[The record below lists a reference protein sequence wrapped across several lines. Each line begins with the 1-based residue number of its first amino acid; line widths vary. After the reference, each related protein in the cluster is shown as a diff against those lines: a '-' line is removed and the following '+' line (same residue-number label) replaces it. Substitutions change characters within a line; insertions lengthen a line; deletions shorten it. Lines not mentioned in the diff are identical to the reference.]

1 MLHRLTLP
9 FAAVPL
15 VSKDMKNRKAA
26 LRRLRKMVEAIVKAE
41 ERPVVCKECLRDFA
55 FTEEP
60 FPRELMVLVRR
71 GKYGRYDMNNE
82 HITEATKAL
91 THFTVGSSSTKEILE
106 STFGHLAHIVGN
118 NSTNKSLAASAKWM
132 YLTSS
137 PYAKASGMPQP
148 LPRGEDWIQ
157 WIGEYG
163 QAESECYRRYNKGFK
178 ASSTPVPTSPDI
190 QMPKTSKGVLKTEW
204 RLSGPASHYS
214 SSAAMAYLM
223 HDSDE
228 NFAHVDL
235 AWSGLVETNKHQSS

>member
-1 MLHRLTLP
+1 MSCQTFGVYLILTSGHFFHVTWITRIPPCINKLEHSHQRIQWCR
-9 FAAVPL
+9 A
-15 VSKDMKNRKAA
+15 MR
-26 LRRLRKMVEAIVKAE
+26 
-41 ERPVVCKECLRDFA
+41 CW
-55 FTEEP
+55 P
-60 FPRELMVLVRR
+60 FPQ
-71 GKYGRYDMNNE
+71 
-82 HITEATKAL
+82 
-91 THFTVGSSSTKEILE
+91 EILE

-137 PYAKASGMPQP
+137 PYVKASGMPQP

-178 ASSTPVPTSPDI
+178 ASSTPVPTS

-235 AWSGLVETNKHQSS
+235 AWSGLVETNKHQSSWTLKTQFLSILWIVTFCWWKRFNQEQSHIVYI